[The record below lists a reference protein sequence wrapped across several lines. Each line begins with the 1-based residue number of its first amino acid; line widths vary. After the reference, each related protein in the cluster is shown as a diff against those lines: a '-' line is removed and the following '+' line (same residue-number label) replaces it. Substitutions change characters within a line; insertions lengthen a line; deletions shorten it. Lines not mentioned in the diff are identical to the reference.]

1 MFPQDFT
8 TMLLAGYKF
17 WPFITL
23 LNLVVVPVEQRM
35 LVGNLAGL
43 AWGVLVNL
51 MGL

>member
-1 MFPQDFT
+1 
-8 TMLLAGYKF
+8 MLLAGYKF

-23 LNLVVVPVEQRM
+23 LNLTVIPVEQRM

-43 AWGVLVNL
+43 AWGVFVNL